1 MKVLNVI
8 YNIIAIAIVL
18 VFVFTVGLKITD
30 TKTFAVA
37 TPSMEDEL
45 HEGDM
50 VFVRE
55 AGEYVEGDIITAQL
69 SSGGTFTHRITMVD
83 NENKL
88 VYTRGDNNPQPDPLP
103 TSLDDIVG
111 KVVLSVP
118 LLGLLSLNFSPTAV
132 ILVLAGV
139 LLVLMLIRFVVYKSK
154 QKENKAV

>member
-18 VFVFTVGLKITD
+18 VFCFTVGLKITD

-45 HEGDM
+45 SEGDM

-55 AGEYVEGDIITAQL
+55 AGEYAQGDIITAKL
-69 SSGGTFTHRITMVD
+69 PSGGTFTHRIITVD
-83 NENKL
+83 NENEL
-88 VYTRGDNNPQPDPLP
+88 VYTMGDNNPQPDPQP
-103 TSLDDIVG
+103 TKLDSIVG
-111 KVVLSVP
+111 KVVFSVP
-118 LLGLLSLNFSPTAV
+118 LLGLLSLKFSPTAV
-132 ILVLAGV
+132 VMVLAGV
-139 LLVLMLIRFVVYKSK
+139 LLVLMLIRFIVYKLK